1 MAYIS
6 DSTDFSTVNASV
18 NTAIATPLP
27 QGAINFYYPTMAA
40 NTWYR
45 YYNSDSANVV
55 ETGSYLRLLA
65 DGGEQNGIIQKL
77 SSLIV
82 GSVYN
87 ITIEFNIS
95 VSGTSHLLIY
105 SGTTLQSSHKLSGST
120 SQVIQFTAN
129 STQDTIVIDSEYI
142 SISATLQIDTITI
155 TTPSPTIPYLT
166 GFTVKPASISALGD
180 VTFTDG
186 TNVVT
191 PNQLQCEAYGYTYN
205 KSSGTCSSFRYN
217 TNLNRAVANENNRTF
232 GAGNSTETGTN
243 NTLIM
248 GENNTVKGF
257 SRNSIITGNQ
267 NEIANGVNNANVSGT
282 LGEATA
288 DNSIVL
294 GGNAGTDTL
303 GERQS
308 ITVLY
313 GTETTD
319 NSVVDSYLNNT
330 TGSYFV
336 IPDNTI
342 VAFQTETVAVRIGGS
357 GAGAVGDFKAF
368 IETGVAINKSGVLSI
383 DKSRVIIANSG
394 STAGW
399 ISDISVSGTN
409 LVQSVKGANNRTL
422 MWATTIRMTQIKTGV
437 AL

>member
-27 QGAINFYYPTMAA
+27 QGAVNFYYPTMAV

-45 YYNSDSANVV
+45 YYDVDSTNVI

-65 DGGEQNGIIQKL
+65 DGGEQNGILQKL

-95 VSGTSHLLIY
+95 VSGTSNLLIY

-155 TTPSPTIPYLT
+155 TTPPPTIPYLT
-166 GFTVKPASISALGD
+166 GFTVKPASISAIGE

-186 TNVVT
+186 TNAVT

-205 KSSGTCSSFRYN
+205 QVTGTCSTFTYN
-217 TNLNRAVANENNRTF
+217 TNLNRAVANENNKTF
-232 GAGNSTETGTN
+232 GVGNSTQTGTN
-243 NTLIM
+243 NTIVM
-248 GENNTVKGF
+248 GESNTVRGF

-294 GGNAGTDTL
+294 GGNAGTDSL

-368 IETGVAINKSGVLSI
+368 IETGVAINESGVLSI

-409 LVQSVKGANNRTL
+409 LVQTVKGANNRDL

>member
-6 DSTDFSTVNASV
+6 DSTVFSTVNASV

-27 QGAINFYYPTMAA
+27 QGAVNFYYPTMAV

-45 YYNSDSANVV
+45 YYDVDSTNVI
-55 ETGSYLRLLA
+55 ETGSFLSISSLVS
-65 DGGEQNGIIQKL
+65 EQNGIIQKL
-77 SSLIV
+77 SNLIV
-82 GSVYN
+82 GSVYDIQIDFH
-87 ITIEFNIS
+87 IT
-95 VSGTSHLLIY
+95 VVGTVNLLIY
-105 SGTTLQSSHKLSGST
+105 SGTTLQSTHALSGST
-120 SQVIQFTAN
+120 SQTIQFTAN
-129 STQDTIVIDSEYI
+129 STQDTIVIDSEN
-142 SISATLQIDTITI
+142 SALLQVDTITI
-155 TTPSPTIPYLT
+155 TTPPTSIPYLT
-166 GFTVKPASISALGD
+166 GFTVKPDSISALGE

-186 TNVVT
+186 TNDVT

-205 KSSGTCSSFRYN
+205 QASGTCSTFRYN
-217 TNLNRAVANENNRTF
+217 TNLNRAVANENNKTF
-232 GAGNSTETGTN
+232 GVGNSTQTGTN
-243 NTLIM
+243 NTIVM
-248 GENNTVKGF
+248 GENNTVRGF

-294 GGNAGTDTL
+294 GGNAGTDSL

-319 NSVVDSYLNNT
+319 NSTVDSYLNNT
-330 TGSYFV
+330 TDSYFV

-342 VAFQTETVAVRIGGS
+342 VAFQTETVAVRIGGT

-383 DKSRVIIANSG
+383 DKTRVIIANSG

-409 LVQSVKGANNRTL
+409 LVQTVKGANNRDL

>member
-27 QGAINFYYPTMAA
+27 QGAVNFYYPTMAV

-45 YYNSDSANVV
+45 YYDVDSTNVI
-55 ETGSYLRLLA
+55 ETGSYLRLFA
-65 DGGEQNGIIQKL
+65 DGGEQNGILQKL

-87 ITIEFNIS
+87 ITIEFNIA
-95 VSGTSHLLIY
+95 VSGTSNLLIY
-105 SGTTLQSSHKLSGST
+105 SGTTLQSSQKLSGST
-120 SQVIQFTAN
+120 TQTIQFTAN
-129 STQDTIVIDSEYI
+129 SANDTIVIDSKYI
-142 SISATLQIDTITI
+142 AVSAILQIDTITI

-166 GFTVKPASISALGD
+166 GFTVKPALISGLGE

-186 TNVVT
+186 TNDVT

-205 KSSGTCSSFRYN
+205 KASGTCSTFRYN
-217 TNLNRAVANENNRTF
+217 TNLNRAVANENNKTF
-232 GAGNSTETGTN
+232 GVGNSTQTGTN
-243 NTLIM
+243 NTIVM
-248 GENNTVKGF
+248 GENNTVRGF
-257 SRNSIITGNQ
+257 SRNSIIIGNQ
-267 NEIANGVNNANVSGT
+267 NEISNGVNNANVFGT
-282 LGEATA
+282 LGEVTA

-313 GTETTD
+313 GTETSD
-319 NSVVDSYLNNT
+319 NSLVDSYLNNT

-368 IETGVAINKSGVLSI
+368 IETGVAINESGVLSI

-409 LVQSVKGANNRTL
+409 LVQSVKGANNRDL

>member
-27 QGAINFYYPTMAA
+27 QGAVNFYYPTMAV

-45 YYNSDSANVV
+45 YYDVDSTNVI

-65 DGGEQNGIIQKL
+65 DGGEQNGILQKL

-95 VSGTSHLLIY
+95 VSGTSKLLIY

-120 SQVIQFTAN
+120 TQTIQFTAN
-129 STQDTIVIDSEYI
+129 SAQDTIVIDSEYI
-142 SISATLQIDTITI
+142 SVSAILQIDSITI

-166 GFTVKPASISALGD
+166 GFTVKPASISGLGE

-186 TNVVT
+186 TNDVT

-205 KSSGTCSSFRYN
+205 QASGTCSTFRYN
-217 TNLNRAVANENNRTF
+217 TNLNRAVSNENNKTF
-232 GAGNSTETGTN
+232 GVGNSTQTGTN
-243 NTLIM
+243 NTIVM
-248 GENNTVKGF
+248 GENNTVRGF

-294 GGNAGTDTL
+294 GGNAGTDSL

-313 GTETTD
+313 GTETSD
-319 NSVVDSYLNNT
+319 NSLVDSYLNNT

-368 IETGVAINKSGVLSI
+368 IETGVAINESGVLSI

-409 LVQSVKGANNRTL
+409 LVQSVKGANNRDL

>member
-6 DSTDFSTVNASV
+6 DSTDFSTVNASA

-27 QGAINFYYPTMAA
+27 QGAVNFYYPTMAV

-45 YYNSDSANVV
+45 YYNIDSTNVI
-55 ETGSYLRLLA
+55 ETGSFLSISSLVS
-65 DGGEQNGIIQKL
+65 EQNGIIQKL
-77 SSLIV
+77 SNLIV

-87 ITIEFNIS
+87 IQIDFHIT
-95 VSGTSHLLIY
+95 VVGTVNLLIY
-105 SGTTLQSSHKLSGST
+105 SGTTLQSTHALSGST
-120 SQVIQFTAN
+120 TQTIQFTAN
-129 STQDTIVIDSEYI
+129 STQDTIVMDSEG
-142 SISATLQIDTITI
+142 SALLQIDTITI

-166 GFTVKPASISALGD
+166 GFTVKPASISTLGE

-186 TNVVT
+186 TNDVT

-205 KSSGTCSSFRYN
+205 QVTGTCSTFRYN
-217 TNLNRAVANENNRTF
+217 TNLNRAVANENNKTF
-232 GAGNSTETGTN
+232 GVGNSTQTGTN
-243 NTLIM
+243 NTIVM
-248 GENNTVKGF
+248 GENNTVRGF

-294 GGNAGTDTL
+294 GGNAGTDAL

-330 TGSYFV
+330 TDSYFV
-336 IPDNTI
+336 IPDNTV

-357 GAGAVGDFKAF
+357 GAGSVGDFKAF
-368 IETGVAINKSGVLSI
+368 IETGVAINESGVLSI

-399 ISDISVSGTN
+399 ISDITVSGTN
-409 LVQSVKGANNRTL
+409 LVQTVKGANNRDI

-437 AL
+437 NL

>member
-1 MAYIS
+1 MAYIV

-27 QGAINFYYPTMAA
+27 QGAVNFYYPTMAV

-45 YYNSDSANVV
+45 YYDVDSTNVI

-65 DGGEQNGIIQKL
+65 DGGEQNGILQKL

-87 ITIEFNIS
+87 IQIEFNIS
-95 VSGTSHLLIY
+95 VSGTSKLLIY

-120 SQVIQFTAN
+120 TQTIQFTAN
-129 STQDTIVIDSEYI
+129 SAQDTIVIDSEYI
-142 SISATLQIDTITI
+142 SVSAILQIDSITI

-166 GFTVKPASISALGD
+166 GFTVKPASISGLGE

-186 TNVVT
+186 TNDVT

-205 KSSGTCSSFRYN
+205 KASGTCSTFRYN
-217 TNLNRAVANENNRTF
+217 TNLNRAVANENNKTF
-232 GAGNSTETGTN
+232 GVGNSTQTGTN
-243 NTLIM
+243 NTIVM
-248 GENNTVKGF
+248 GENNTVRGL

-294 GGNAGTDTL
+294 GGNAGTDSL

-313 GTETTD
+313 GTETSD
-319 NSVVDSYLNNT
+319 NSLVDSYLNNT

-383 DKSRVIIANSG
+383 DKTRVIIANSG

-399 ISDISVSGTN
+399 ISDITVSGTN
-409 LVQSVKGANNRTL
+409 LVQTVKGANNRDL